1 MRVPKRVQVSEQ
13 CSNNFSTYHR
23 ACTGL
28 AVESPSRLHQ
38 QTLALY
44 VGRLLV
50 IVPTASSTIFGD
62 TWTDIVPS
70 IICPA
75 TVIVSGRTDGPA
87 NVRSVS

>member
-1 MRVPKRVQVSEQ
+1 MRVPNRVQVSEQ
-13 CSNNFSTYHR
+13 CSNDCSTYYR
-23 ACTGL
+23 AWTDL
-28 AVESPSRLHQ
+28 AVESPFRLHQ

-75 TVIVSGRTDGPA
+75 TAIVSGRTDGPA
-87 NVRSVS
+87 NVRSMS

>member
-1 MRVPKRVQVSEQ
+1 MRVPNRVQVSEQ
-13 CSNNFSTYHR
+13 CSNNCSAYHR
-23 ACTGL
+23 ACAGL
-28 AVESPSRLHQ
+28 AVESPSRPHQ

-44 VGRLLV
+44 VGHLLV